1 MIQAGAEILHSEF
14 HKVITSF
21 GVRKNCL
28 ISGRSLLL
36 YQFTRRAIKLTAV
49 IIEE

>member
-1 MIQAGAEILHSEF
+1 MFIPHKSIPIL
-14 HKVITSF
+14 F
-21 GVRKNCL
+21 GIKKECL

-49 IIEE
+49 ITMVY